1 MSEQQCAEIRG
12 SRYIVRR
19 MEGRK
24 RARVACKNADFW
36 KGEIRKRVAC
46 GMQGC

>member
-1 MSEQQCAEIRG
+1 MSEQQCAEIKE
-12 SRYIVRR
+12 SRCIVRR
-19 MEGRK
+19 MEGRI
-24 RARVACKNADFW
+24 RARLGCKNADFW